1 MSALGH
7 LESAQQFSDE
17 AAFIA
22 ETNVKF
28 REERKTREER
38 VR

>member
-1 MSALGH
+1 MQ
-7 LESAQQFSDE
+7 ESAQQFSDE
-17 AAFIA
+17 AIFIA

-28 REERKTREER
+28 REERKSREER